1 MHLLIQPKTTPAL
14 LIALALLGFALS
26 PTAQAVVPP
35 PDGGYPGFTTAEG
48 TKALFSLTTG
58 SANTAVGWF
67 SLASNTQGSFNTGT
81 GAGALLFN
89 TADDNTAFG
98 AAALLF
104 NTTGINNTAIGAA
117 ALLNNTIAEEN
128 TATGTFALSSNTEG
142 DFNTA
147 NGAFSLYFN
156 TIGERNTAIG
166 DSALYQNSNGN
177 RNTAV
182 GNAALVVNTTGD
194 DNTAIG
200 TGALQANNGDS
211 NTAIGAAALPVNNI
225 GHDNVATGKRALAA
239 NTTGNFNVAF
249 GNGALGFNTT
259 GSGNIVLGDGAGFS
273 ITTAN
278 EVICIG
284 TAGNNVDNACYIGQI
299 FGATSSNGVAV
310 FVNSNGRLGTMTSS
324 ARFKDEIKPMDE
336 ASEALFALKPV
347 AFRYK
352 KDIDPQGIPQFG
364 LVAEDVEKVNPDLI
378 VRDKEGKPYTVRYDA
393 VNAMLLNEFLK
404 EHRTVQE
411 QQATI
416 TKLKLT
422 VAQQKKDFQAA
433 VARLSASGRARIP
446 NPKGERTA

>member
-1 MHLLIQPKTTPAL
+1 M
-14 LIALALLGFALS
+14 
-26 PTAQAVVPP
+26 
-35 PDGGYPGFTTAEG
+35 
-48 TKALFSLTTG
+48 
-58 SANTAVGWF
+58 
-67 SLASNTQGSFNTGT
+67 
-81 GAGALLFN
+81 
-89 TADDNTAFG
+89 
-98 AAALLF
+98 
-104 NTTGINNTAIGAA
+104 
-117 ALLNNTIAEEN
+117 
-128 TATGTFALSSNTEG
+128 
-142 DFNTA
+142 
-147 NGAFSLYFN
+147 
-156 TIGERNTAIG
+156 
-166 DSALYQNSNGN
+166 
-177 RNTAV
+177 
-182 GNAALVVNTTGD
+182 
-194 DNTAIG
+194 
-200 TGALQANNGDS
+200 
-211 NTAIGAAALPVNNI
+211 
-225 GHDNVATGKRALAA
+225 ATGKLALAA

-404 EHRTVQE
+404 EHHTVQE

-416 TKLKLT
+416 TKLELT

-433 VARLSASGRARIP
+433 VAQLTARLDEQASQIQKVSAQLAAASPSHGGLEASKP
-446 NPKGERTA
+446 APQVVNNNQ